1 MSNPT
6 TPFSWQMPTVT
17 DLVTDLPAD
26 FAVFGQAVATSMA
39 DLLGGTTGQILAKNS
54 ATDMDFTWIANDQ
67 GDITAV
73 NTTAPLAGGATSG
86 AITLSVTSATTA
98 ATGVVQLSDSTS
110 TTSSVLAATPTA
122 VKSAYDLAAGATT
135 KATLTT
141 KGDIYAATAASTP
154 ARLAVG
160 TNGQVLTADSTAATG
175 LKYATPSSGALTL
188 ISNNTFSSVA
198 SYSLANGT
206 FTSTYNN
213 YLVVL
218 TTSLSTDNYVYIRL
232 RASGTDNSTSNY
244 YSAMQYVNYNTGA
257 SSVDC
262 TTGAQ
267 TSFLRVFYPDAGSD
281 TVTYAWTIT
290 SPQAAAKTGLLGY
303 GNRSGVAGVFS
314 SGWFNATT
322 SFDAMS
328 FNPLTGNLT
337 GKVQVYGYGL

>member
-1 MSNPT
+1 
-6 TPFSWQMPTVT
+6 MPTAT

-26 FAVFGQAVATSMA
+26 FEVFGQAVATSMA
-39 DLLGGTTGQILAKNS
+39 DLLGGTTGQILAKNTN
-54 ATDMDFTWIANDQ
+54 ADMDFVWTTANP

-73 NTTAPLAGGATSG
+73 TAGTGISGGGTSG
-86 AITLSVTSATTA
+86 AVTITNDMATTITTNGDLIYG
-98 ATGVVQLSDSTS
+98 TGSGTY
-110 TTSSVLAATPTA
+110 TRRGIGSS
-122 VKSAYDLAAGATT
+122 
-135 KATLTT
+135 
-141 KGDIYAATAASTP
+141 
-154 ARLAVG
+154 
-160 TNGQVLTADSTAATG
+160 GQVLSVSAGVPAWT
-175 LKYATPSSGALTL
+175 TPSSGALTL

-218 TTSLSTDNYVYIRL
+218 TTSLSTDNYVYVRM

-267 TSFLRVFYPDAGSD
+267 SSFLRVFYPDAGSD
-281 TVTYAWTIT
+281 TVTYAWTVT
-290 SPQAAAKTGLLGY
+290 SPQATAKTGLLGY